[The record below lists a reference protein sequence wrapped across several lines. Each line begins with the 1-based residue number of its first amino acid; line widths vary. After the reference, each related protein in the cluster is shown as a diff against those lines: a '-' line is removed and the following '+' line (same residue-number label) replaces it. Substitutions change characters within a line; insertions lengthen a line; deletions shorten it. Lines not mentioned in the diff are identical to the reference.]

1 MITPDL
7 AAAAVREALLANKE
21 SIGIKDAAVLSEDT
35 DSKPLRPPYAG
46 VIADFEDESEQE
58 TGDTVQLDV
67 PVEIKI
73 LCSSGEHKKASLAF
87 QEAFT
92 IATKVITHAKTT
104 LTTEDGEFTLMLRK
118 RPFTIIRNA
127 ADQCVIQAN
136 LYYYIGAIGE

>member
-1 MITPDL
+1 MITPDI
-7 AAAAVREALLANKE
+7 AAAAVREVLHTNRA
-21 SIGIKDAAVLSEDT
+21 SIGIKDAEVLSEDT

-46 VIADFEDESEQE
+46 VIADFEDESLQA
-58 TGDTVQLDV
+58 TDDTVQIDV

-73 LCSSGEHKKASLAF
+73 LCSSGEHKNASLAF
-87 QEAFT
+87 QEAFG
-92 IATKVITHAKTT
+92 IAIKVITHAKTT
-104 LTTEDGEFTLMLRK
+104 LTTDDGEFTLMLRK